1 MADNTNKI
9 LSPGTAA
16 PDFSLH
22 STPDQLVSLSD
33 FRGAPLIVAF
43 YPAYWSPVCGD
54 HMALYNEVL
63 PEFHKFKTAIVGIS
77 VDASWCH
84 AAFFRDRKHPFPLL
98 PDFHPNPPVARPS
111 P

>member
-16 PDFSLH
+16 PEFSLH

-43 YPAYWSPVCGD
+43 YPADWSPVCGD
-54 HMALYNEVL
+54 QMALYNEVL
-63 PEFHKFKTAIVGIS
+63 PEFHKFKAAIVGIS
-77 VDASWCH
+77 VDGSWCH
-84 AAFFRDRKHPFPLL
+84 AAFARERQLHLPPLSDFATDGGGARK
-98 PDFHPNPPVARPS
+98 A
-111 P
+111 